1 LPNRHVHFIALPN
14 FPLVAP
20 NDDLAL
26 LIQNCLHQAEYVP
39 QNGDIF
45 VVCSKIVSK
54 AENRFV
60 DLRTV
65 TASPRALELAEKTH
79 KDPRLVELV
88 LQNSLSVSRAAPHVL
103 LVRHYLGFTS
113 ANAGIDA
120 SNVGENM
127 REFVLLLPRDPDA
140 SARHLREA
148 LQAAYGVEIG
158 VIISDTHGRPFR
170 LGNLGVAIGVAG
182 VPALL
187 DQRGEVDLF
196 GRKLQATLTPLA
208 DEIAAAAGLV
218 TGQAAEGQPVV
229 LVRGVAWNDGSAPIT
244 QDTLKTL
251 RGIHP
256 RAARRAIDLA
266 IGFAVAAMRRTLVAD
281 DVNRAMQVMDMAR
294 RSPKIGFL

>member
-26 LIQNCLHQAEYVP
+26 LIQNCLHQAAFVP

-65 TASPRALELAEKTH
+65 APSPRALELAARTR

-88 LQNSLSVSRAAPHVL
+88 LQNSQNISRVAPHVL
-103 LVRHYLGFTS
+103 LVRHHLGFTS

-140 SARHLREA
+140 SAQHLRKA

-196 GRKLQATLTPLA
+196 GRELQATLTPLA

-229 LVRGVAWNDGSAPIT
+229 LVRGVAWQDSQDGARALVRPPE
-244 QDTLKTL
+244 QDLY
-251 RGIHP
+251 
-256 RAARRAIDLA
+256 A
-266 IGFAVAAMRRTLVAD
+266 
-281 DVNRAMQVMDMAR
+281 
-294 RSPKIGFL
+294 